1 MCGNNVSMLLRNCPA
16 IAIALAVLS
25 LTLGACV
32 TKNQAVVDP
41 SAAVRAAEAE
51 RQRAYDERTNEVMDQ
66 LAMCESGG
74 VGPTDKKI
82 FGARGLYHGRFQFAP
97 RTVMIYVQKRDGVGL
112 NAKEASELAHDWEK
126 SRELAKYMI
135 FDLHEPWHWPLCSRK
150 IKMPAQI
157 AAIRQAFPDEMV
169 VASRR

>member
-1 MCGNNVSMLLRNCPA
+1 MCGINVSMLLRNCPA
-16 IAIALAVLS
+16 IALALAVLS
-25 LTLGACV
+25 LTLGGCV

-41 SAAVRAAEAE
+41 NASLRAAEAE
-51 RQRAYDERTNEVMDQ
+51 RLRAYDERTNEVMDQ

-74 VGPTDKKI
+74 VGPTDRKI

-112 NAKEASELAHDWEK
+112 NPKEASELAHDWEK

-157 AAIRQAFPDEMV
+157 AAIRQEFPGEMV